1 MIFLIEIYKGSKN
14 PIKAEL
20 FLRARFLCNFQSIDE
35 DYPFGIDNCNFYIY
49 LKDNQNG
56 VVKLKLKQSLT
67 DFGPSTVS
75 AFRIVGW
82 KAAEGH
88 LAAKEYLKAISV
100 EVTLKLRFFSIFMVT
115 YLPTILM
122 NVINQATN
130 YITGGIITFTYF
142 TYLIFRN
149 NISDS
154 KYDLVYTINIT
165 SMMVLA
171 SIYLSVSTSLPS
183 TPTIKPVEIWLLFN
197 LFYPFLVMII
207 NIFLQVCEFILKLN

>member
-1 MIFLIEIYKGSKN
+1 MYLFFIQLSLLEIYKGSEN
-14 PIKAEL
+14 SLMAEL
-20 FLRARFLCNFQSIDE
+20 FLRARFLCNFQNIDE
-35 DYPFGIDNCNFYIY
+35 DYPFGIDKCYFYIY

-56 VVKLKLKQSLT
+56 VVKLKLKDSLV

-88 LAAKEYLKAISV
+88 LAAKDYLKAISV

-130 YITGGIITFTYF
+130 YIKGGITFKLAF
-142 TYLIFRN
+142 CFPL
-149 NISDS
+149 
-154 KYDLVYTINIT
+154 KTIIQT
-165 SMMVLA
+165 QSMTLCTQ
-171 SIYLSVSTSLPS
+171 STS
-183 TPTIKPVEIWLLFN
+183 
-197 LFYPFLVMII
+197 
-207 NIFLQVCEFILKLN
+207 QA

>member
-1 MIFLIEIYKGSKN
+1 MYLFFIQLSLLEMYKGSEN
-14 PIKAEL
+14 SMMAEL
-20 FLRARFLCNFQSIDE
+20 FLRARFLCNFQNIDE
-35 DYPFGIDNCNFYIY
+35 YYPFGIDNCNFHIY

-56 VVKLKLKQSLT
+56 VVNLKLKESLE

-88 LAAKEYLKAISV
+88 LASKDYLKAISV

-130 YITGGIITFTYF
+130 YIKGGVTC
-142 TYLIFRN
+142 L
-149 NISDS
+149 
-154 KYDLVYTINIT
+154 
-165 SMMVLA
+165 
-171 SIYLSVSTSLPS
+171 
-183 TPTIKPVEIWLLFN
+183 
-197 LFYPFLVMII
+197 
-207 NIFLQVCEFILKLN
+207 

>member
-1 MIFLIEIYKGSKN
+1 MYLFFIQLSLLEMYKGSEN
-14 PIKAEL
+14 SMMAEL
-20 FLRARFLCNFQSIDE
+20 FLRARFLCNFQNIDE
-35 DYPFGIDNCNFYIY
+35 YYPFGIDNCNFYIY

-56 VVKLKLKQSLT
+56 VVNLKLKESLE

-88 LAAKEYLKAISV
+88 LAAKDYLKAISV

-130 YITGGIITFTYF
+130 YIKGGPTSIFAFSFPLKTIIQTQ
-142 TYLIFRN
+142 
-149 NISDS
+149 
-154 KYDLVYTINIT
+154 
-165 SMMVLA
+165 SMTWCTQ
-171 SIYLSVSTSLPS
+171 STSPA
-183 TPTIKPVEIWLLFN
+183 
-197 LFYPFLVMII
+197 
-207 NIFLQVCEFILKLN
+207 

>member
-1 MIFLIEIYKGSKN
+1 MFLEIYKGSEN
-14 PIKAEL
+14 SLIAEL

-56 VVKLKLKQSLT
+56 VVNLKLKQGLT
-67 DFGPSTVS
+67 DFGPTTVS

-82 KAAEGH
+82 KATESH

-122 NVINQATN
+122 NFINQATN
-130 YITGGIITFTYF
+130 YITGGITKLCLQFTAFLNWYF
-142 TYLIFRN
+142 R
-149 NISDS
+149 
-154 KYDLVYTINIT
+154 
-165 SMMVLA
+165 
-171 SIYLSVSTSLPS
+171 
-183 TPTIKPVEIWLLFN
+183 
-197 LFYPFLVMII
+197 
-207 NIFLQVCEFILKLN
+207 LKV